1 MGYYS
6 EVAYVIEFK
15 DKTQK
20 ETFINLQ
27 KVKADPL
34 INEAL
39 RELQNIT
46 DHSDNKL
53 AFHVSSA
60 KWYDDFADVRVHHDF
75 MVGAEELFPDDVN
88 WLFVRIGEQDDD
100 LQQETGGENAWDLSD
115 YVYPVRYIKFEL
127 SGEPVLEEET
137 EEANG

>member
-46 DHSDNKL
+46 DHDDNKL
-53 AFHVSSA
+53 AFHVPSA
-60 KWYDDFADVRVHHDF
+60 KWYDDFADVRVHHNF
-75 MVGAEELFPDDVN
+75 MVDAEELFPDDVN

-100 LQQETGGENAWDLSD
+100 MQQETGGENAWDLAD
-115 YVYPVRYIKFEL
+115 FVYPVRYIKFEL

>member
-15 DKTQK
+15 DKDQK

-27 KVKADPL
+27 KVKADDT
-34 INEAL
+34 INDAL
-39 RELQNIT
+39 MELMNIT
-46 DHSDNKL
+46 DEGNNKL
-53 AFHVSSA
+53 AFHESSV
-60 KWYDDFADVRVHHDF
+60 KWYDDFIDVKAHHRL
-75 MVGAEELFPDDVN
+75 MQEAEELFPDDVS

-100 LQQETGGENAWDLSD
+100 MQQETGGENAWDLSE

-127 SGEPVLEEET
+127 SGEPVLEKET

>member
-46 DHSDNKL
+46 DHDDNKL
-53 AFHVSSA
+53 AFHVPSA
-60 KWYDDFADVRVHHDF
+60 KWYDDFADVRVHHNF
-75 MVGAEELFPDDVN
+75 MVDAEELFPDDVN

-100 LQQETGGENAWDLSD
+100 MQQETGGENAWDLAD
-115 YVYPVRYIKFEL
+115 FVYPVRYIKFEL
-127 SGEPVLEEET
+127 SGEPVLEEEK
-137 EEANG
+137 EDESV

>member
-15 DKTQK
+15 DKEQK

-27 KVKADPL
+27 KVKADDT
-34 INEAL
+34 INTAL
-39 RELQNIT
+39 RELMNIT
-46 DHSDNKL
+46 DNDNNKL
-53 AFHVSSA
+53 AFHIDSC
-60 KWYDDFADVRVHHDF
+60 KWYDDFIDVKAHHRL
-75 MVGAEELFPDDVN
+75 MEEAEELFPDDVN

-100 LQQETGGENAWDLSD
+100 MEQETGGENAWDLSE

-127 SGEPVLEEET
+127 SGDPVLEKET
-137 EEANG
+137 EEA

>member
-15 DKTQK
+15 DKEQK

-27 KVKADPL
+27 KVKADKT
-34 INEAL
+34 INDAL
-39 RELQNIT
+39 MELMNIT
-46 DHSDNKL
+46 DNNNNKL
-53 AFHVSSA
+53 AFHVDSC
-60 KWYDDFADVRVHHDF
+60 KWYDDFTDVKVHHRL
-75 MVGAEELFPDDVN
+75 MEEAEELFPDDVN

-100 LQQETGGENAWDLSD
+100 MQQETGGENAWDLSE

-127 SGEPVLEEET
+127 SGEPVLER
-137 EEANG
+137 EEASESV